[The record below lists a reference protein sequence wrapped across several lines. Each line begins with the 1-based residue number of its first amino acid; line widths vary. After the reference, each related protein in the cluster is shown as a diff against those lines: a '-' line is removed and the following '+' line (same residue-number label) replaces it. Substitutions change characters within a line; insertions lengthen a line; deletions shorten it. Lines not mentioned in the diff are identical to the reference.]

1 MAQLDLLVIH
11 CTATREGVNV
21 QEDDV
26 RRWHTDLPPAGR
38 GWRQVGYSDL
48 ILLDGTI
55 ANLAPYDDDDQ
66 VDPWEVT
73 NGVRGINDRA
83 RHVCYIGGLDRNGR
97 PADTRTTDQL
107 WSLFLYV
114 NITLRLHPGL
124 KVAGHNQF
132 APKACPS
139 FDVPTWMRAAGYRPE
154 NIYTP

>member
-1 MAQLDLLVIH
+1 MAKLELLVIH
-11 CTATREGVNV
+11 CTATRAGVNV
-21 QEDDV
+21 QPDDV
-26 RRWHTDLPPAGR
+26 RRWHTDPPPGGR
-38 GWRQVGYSDL
+38 GWRQVGYADL

-55 ANLAPYDDDDQ
+55 ANLAPYDADDV

-73 NGVRGINDRA
+73 NGVRGINSRS
-83 RHVCYIGGLDRNGR
+83 RHVCYVGGLDATGQ
-97 PADTRTTDQL
+97 PADTRTNDQL

-114 NITLRLHPGL
+114 NINLRLHPGL

-139 FDVPTWMRAAGYRPE
+139 FDVPTWMRAAGYRAE